1 MLAIKTCLAGVGVS
15 AVVVIIVVTSLP
27 VMTVNAQSVDSP
39 QNVTSSILKNAR
51 EDFSRAIEAMDNNDV
66 TGAVNEARSGMFYL
80 EMLGIP
86 NNCLI
91 DDNEMLQCGFPR

>member
-1 MLAIKTCLAGVGVS
+1 MLAIKTCLAAVGMS
-15 AVVVIIVVTSLP
+15 AVVVIIVVASLP

-51 EDFSRAIEAMDNNDV
+51 EDFSLAIEAMDNNNV

-91 DDNEMLQCGFPR
+91 DDNDMLQCGFPR